1 MKESLFSLQGKSV
14 LITGAVGYLGRE
26 ICFGLAE
33 SGAHVLVNSRSETKA
48 QELVNQLTLKGFSAE
63 AAVFDVTV
71 HKQVDAFFET
81 YSGPLHVIIN
91 NAYAGSGGTIETS
104 TSEQYTSA
112 YAITIESAH
121 HLFQRALPCLRSA
134 VKECGDASVINI
146 ASMYGKV
153 SPNLGLY
160 STPEG
165 SNPPFY
171 GVAKA
176 ALIQWTKY
184 GACEFGKEGIR
195 FNSISPGPFPN
206 LNNND
211 PDFVQS
217 LADKVPLQRV
227 GNASELQGPVVF
239 LASSASSFVNG
250 ADIAA
255 DGGWTAW

>member
-1 MKESLFSLQGKSV
+1 VKDSLFTIQGKSALV
-14 LITGAVGYLGRE
+14 TGAAGYLGRE

-33 SGAHVLVNSRSETKA
+33 SGAHILVNSRSDKKA
-48 QELVNQLTLKGFSAE
+48 QELVNQLTLKGLSAE

-71 HKQVDAFFET
+71 KKQVDDFFER
-81 YSGPLHVIIN
+81 YSGQLHVIIN
-91 NAYAGSGGTIETS
+91 NAYAGIGGTIETS

-112 YAITIESAH
+112 YEITVESAH
-121 HLFQRALPCLRSA
+121 YLFQTALPYLRSA
-134 VKECGDASVINI
+134 VKECGYASVINI

-153 SPNLGLY
+153 SPNLSLY

-206 LNNND
+206 IGNND
-211 PDFVQS
+211 SEFVKS
-217 LADKVPLQRV
+217 LAKKVPLKRV
-227 GNASELQGPVVF
+227 GSAPELKGPVVF

-250 ADIAA
+250 ADIAV